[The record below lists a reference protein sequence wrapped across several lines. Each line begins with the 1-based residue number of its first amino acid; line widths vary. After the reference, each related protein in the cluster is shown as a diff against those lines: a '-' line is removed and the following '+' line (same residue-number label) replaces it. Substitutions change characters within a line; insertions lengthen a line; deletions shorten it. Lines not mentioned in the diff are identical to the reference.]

1 MLMPQ
6 ASEHEPFVHHAIVA
20 IGALSKVS
28 RDGRNFHAHQA
39 NGFRRDPDSEFA
51 REYRYALS
59 HYDKALKGMRKA
71 MEAGIKDLRSAL
83 LACLLAFCIETL
95 QGRQGPACALAARGL
110 ELFNNKN
117 IDYRRGISDLET
129 RQNVLEEDL
138 VHGFASLDIHVL
150 FFLDDRPLTEHQRV
164 IDDVNLMLKTMPA
177 EFESIIEA
185 GHWWHKIT
193 RRDMHF
199 KAKAQIIGK
208 AAALGGERAE
218 SGWTETADFSAG
230 QVP

>member
-1 MLMPQ
+1 MPQ

-28 RDGRNFHAHQA
+28 KDGRNFHAHQA
-39 NGFRRDPDSEFA
+39 RGFRRDPESEFA
-51 REYRYALS
+51 QEYRYALV

-95 QGRQGPACALAARGL
+95 QGRQGPACALAAKGL

-117 IDYRRGISDLET
+117 LEYRRDISDPET
-129 RQNVLEEDL
+129 RRNSLEEDL
-138 VHGFASLDIHVL
+138 VHGFTGLDIHVL
-150 FFLDDRPLTEHQRV
+150 FFLDSRPLTEHQRI
-164 IDDVNLMLKTMPA
+164 IDNLNLELESMPSD
-177 EFESIIEA
+177 FENISDA

-199 KAKAQIIGK
+199 NGKAQIIGQ
-208 AAALGGERAE
+208 AAELGGEKPE